1 MLLEITKMEQ
11 RYEAVLGVLRDGL
24 TVREV
29 AEAFGVSR
37 QAVHKWLRRYE
48 AGGLDALRDQPH
60 RTRSCPHQMPAEVEA
75 RLLELRRQHPG
86 WGPVTLLHRL
96 GREKVEPL
104 PSRAAI
110 ARSLVR
116 HGLVVPKPQRK
127 RVADYKRWE
136 RSRPNELWQ
145 MDIVGGVLLEDGT
158 ECKVLTG
165 IDDHSRFCVCAG
177 VMVRA
182 TARPVCGF
190 LVEALERHG
199 IPEEILTDNGKVFT
213 NRYGLAPTEV
223 LFDKICRENGIT
235 HRLTPPRTPSANGKV
250 ERFHRT
256 LRHEFLAG
264 QIFSNLEIAQKG
276 LRTWIDSYN
285 LERPHQSLKMATPA
299 NRYVL
304 NESKPVVPLDDS
316 ALVSDRSGDDW
327 ITRTVAST
335 GVISVAW
342 QVFSVG
348 KHRSGEVVDVRVSDT
363 LLEVWSGNELIKT
376 VLRTS
381 KKGIRKKRAQL
392 PRSEQN

>member
-1 MLLEITKMEQ
+1 MLEITKMEQ

-37 QAVHKWLRRYE
+37 QVVHAWLRRYE
-48 AGGLDALRDQPH
+48 AGGIEGLRDQSH
-60 RTRSCPHQMPAEVEA
+60 RTRTCPHQMSGEVEA
-75 RLLELRRQHPG
+75 RLLELRRQHPS
-86 WGPVTLLHRL
+86 WGPITLLHRL
-96 GREKVEPL
+96 GREGVEPL

-110 ARSLVR
+110 ARSLSR
-116 HGLVVPKPQRK
+116 HGLVVPKSQRK
-127 RVADYKRWE
+127 RVKDYKRWE
-136 RSRPNELWQ
+136 RARPNELWQ
-145 MDIVGGVLLEDGT
+145 MDVVGGVLLEDGT
-158 ECKVLTG
+158 ECKILTG

-182 TARPVCGF
+182 LARPVCAHF
-190 LVEALERHG
+190 VAALERYG
-199 IPEEILTDNGKVFT
+199 VPEEVLTDNGKVFT

-223 LFDKICRENGIT
+223 LFDKICRENGVA

-256 LRHEFLAG
+256 LRHEFLGG
-264 QIFSNLEIAQKG
+264 QIFDNLEIAQKA
-276 LRTWIDSYN
+276 LSAWIESYN
-285 LERPHQSLKMATPA
+285 HERPHQSLKMGTPA
-299 NRYVL
+299 QRYLVARSGPEL
-304 NESKPVVPLDDS
+304 ALDDR
-316 ALVSDRSGDDW
+316 ALDDHRAGDDW

-348 KHRSGEVVDVRVSDT
+348 KHRAKEVVDVHVSET

-381 KKGIRKKRAQL
+381 KGGIRKKRAQV
-392 PRSEQN
+392 PSSRHN